1 MKIAHGHTAES
12 RCMLQLQLAA
22 LIRACALRAADI
34 QAVYIVDAPAQGK
47 AGDSSHPT
55 YYSYRYL

>member
-12 RCMLQLQLAA
+12 RSMLQLQIAA
-22 LIRACALRAADI
+22 LVRTCALRAADV
-34 QAVYIVDAPAQGK
+34 QAVYILDAPSKGK
-47 AGDSSHPT
+47 GASTYLT